1 MNLIE
6 SDHRLV
12 LFDDWQLKNN
22 VYEGMTWQKQCQTII
37 SNLSENVYISFDVDG
52 LNQIFCPHT
61 GTPVPGGLDFNQA
74 IYLVQ
79 TLVKS
84 GKKIIGFD
92 LCEVSPGESDQ
103 WDGNIGA
110 RLLYK
115 LANLMY
121 LSQCKK

>member
-1 MNLIE
+1 MDRIKG
-6 SDHRLV
+6 DRRIV
-12 LFDDWQLKNN
+12 LFDDWQLKDNL
-22 VYEGMTWQKQCQTII
+22 YQGITWQKQCQKII
-37 SNLSENVYISFDVDG
+37 SYLSEKVYISFDIDG
-52 LNQIFCPHT
+52 LNQAFCPNT

-74 IYLVQ
+74 IYLLQ

-92 LCEVSPGESDQ
+92 LCEVAPDKVNQ

-110 RLLYK
+110 RILYK

-121 LSQCKK
+121 LSQSP